1 MWRPCAGSKPTRP
14 APREQLPRGL
24 PLLSPRLQRLRER
37 EPQTLTLT
45 RAPERARPPATR
57 EVQLY
62 MPVKI
67 DELLRAATH
76 FGASDL
82 HCKAGTQPFM
92 RIGGELR
99 PVASTPRLTQE
110 DTLDMAFSM
119 MSNRQKQ
126 RFKEV
131 NEADIAYGVSGLG
144 RFRANIF
151 QQRGTVGMVLRV
163 IPDKV
168 RSITELGLP
177 PVVERIA
184 DEQRGLI
191 LVTGTTGS
199 GKSTTLAAMI
209 DYINSTRGGHI
220 ITIEDP
226 IEFLHRDKKSFVTQ
240 REVDVDTRSFAEA
253 LRGALRQ
260 DPDVILV
267 GEMRDHET
275 IETAL
280 TAAETGHLVL
290 STLHTLDATET
301 ITRIVSSF
309 PAHQQ
314 KSVRLQL
321 AGILKAVISM
331 RLVRAAK
338 GAGRVPAIEVLVSTA
353 FIRDHIINEEKTYL
367 IREAIAAGTSQYGMQ
382 TFDQSLF
389 RLLQSRLITQEE
401 ALHNATNPDEFKMRV
416 SGIYSK
422 DDTLSH
428 MTTPATAKVTPPP
441 PSNEPDS
448 IFVKH

>member
-1 MWRPCAGSKPTRP
+1 MS
-14 APREQLPRGL
+14 
-24 PLLSPRLQRLRER
+24 
-37 EPQTLTLT
+37 
-45 RAPERARPPATR
+45 
-57 EVQLY
+57 
-62 MPVKI
+62 VKI
-67 DELLRAATH
+67 DDLLRFATSH
-76 FGASDL
+76 HASDL
-82 HCKAGTQPFM
+82 HLKAGSFPYM
-92 RIGGELR
+92 RVGGELR
-99 PVASTPRLTQE
+99 PLVDTQPLTQE

-131 NEADIAYGVSGLG
+131 SEVDIGYGVSGVG

-151 QQRGTVGMVLRV
+151 QQRGTVGIVLRV
-163 IPDKV
+163 IPDST
-168 RSITELGLP
+168 RSTSALGLP
-177 PVVERIA
+177 PVVDKIA

-191 LVTGTTGS
+191 LVTGATGS

-209 DYINSTRGGHI
+209 DRINTMRSGHI
-220 ITIEDP
+220 VTIEDP
-226 IEFLHRDKKSFVTQ
+226 IEFLHRDKRSFVTQ

-267 GEMRDHET
+267 GEMRDLET

-301 ITRIVSSF
+301 ITRVVSSF

-338 GAGRVPAIEVLVSTA
+338 GRGRVPAIEVMVTTGL
-353 FIRDHIINEEKTYL
+353 IRDYIINEEKTYL
-367 IREAIAAGTSQYGMQ
+367 IREALAAGTSQYGMQ

-389 RLLQSRLITQEE
+389 HLYQSGLIALEE
-401 ALHNATNPDEFKMRV
+401 ALRNASNADEFLMRA
-416 SGIYSK
+416 SGIQSS
-422 DDTLSH
+422 TER
-428 MTTPATAKVTPPP
+428 AKEEMERIVSVVSNPG
-441 PSNEPDS
+441 SNEP
-448 IFVKH
+448 KA

>member
-1 MWRPCAGSKPTRP
+1 MA
-14 APREQLPRGL
+14 A
-24 PLLSPRLQRLRER
+24 
-37 EPQTLTLT
+37 
-45 RAPERARPPATR
+45 
-57 EVQLY
+57 
-62 MPVKI
+62 KI
-67 DELLRAATH
+67 DDLLKVATSH
-76 FGASDL
+76 GASDL
-82 HCKAGTQPFM
+82 HLKVGAFPVM
-92 RIGGELR
+92 RIGGELH
-99 PVASTPRLTQE
+99 PVADAARLKQE
-110 DTLDMAFSM
+110 DTLDMAFAM

-126 RFKEV
+126 RFKEASEV
-131 NEADIAYGVSGLG
+131 DIGYGVSGLG

-151 QQRGTVGMVLRV
+151 QQRGTVSIVLRV
-163 IPDKV
+163 IPDQ
-168 RSITELGLP
+168 TMGTAELGLP
-177 PVVERIA
+177 PVIESIANER
-184 DEQRGLI
+184 RGLI
-191 LVTGTTGS
+191 LVTGATGS

-209 DYINSTRGGHI
+209 DCINSTRGGHI
-220 ITIEDP
+220 VTIEDP
-226 IEFLHRDKKSFVTQ
+226 IEFLHRDKQSFVTQ

-309 PAHQQ
+309 PSHQQ
-314 KSVRLQL
+314 KSVRIQL

-331 RLVRAAK
+331 RLVRAAR

-353 FIRDHIINEEKTYL
+353 LIRDHIMNEEKTYM

-389 RLLQSRLITQEE
+389 HLVQSDLISLEE
-401 ALHNATNPDEFKMRV
+401 ALHNASNPDEFKMRV
-416 SGIYSK
+416 SGIVSAGQAMS
-422 DDTLSH
+422 T
-428 MTTPATAKVTPPP
+428 MR
-441 PSNEPDS
+441 PSTSAPSIRNEELETV
-448 IFVKH
+448 FVKH

>member
-1 MWRPCAGSKPTRP
+1 MS
-14 APREQLPRGL
+14 
-24 PLLSPRLQRLRER
+24 
-37 EPQTLTLT
+37 
-45 RAPERARPPATR
+45 
-57 EVQLY
+57 
-62 MPVKI
+62 VKI
-67 DELLRAATH
+67 DDLLRSATN

-82 HCKAGTQPFM
+82 HIKAGSPPFM
-92 RIGGELR
+92 RLGGELK
-99 PVASTPRLTQE
+99 PIVDAPRLTQD

-119 MSNRQKQ
+119 MTNRQKQ

-131 NEADIAYGVSGLG
+131 SEVDIAYGVSGLG

-163 IPDKV
+163 IPDSV
-168 RSITELGLP
+168 RSSSELSLP
-177 PVVERIA
+177 PVVERITE
-184 DEQRGLI
+184 EQRGLI

-209 DYINSTRGGHI
+209 DRINATRSGHI
-220 ITIEDP
+220 VTIEDP
-226 IEFLHRDKKSFVTQ
+226 IEFLHRDKRSFVTQ

-309 PAHQQ
+309 PPHQQ

-331 RLVRAAK
+331 RLVR
-338 GAGRVPAIEVLVSTA
+338 GARGGGRVPAVEIMVSTGL
-353 FIRDHIINEEKTYL
+353 IRDCIINEEKTSL
-367 IREAIAAGTSQYGMQ
+367 IRDAIAAGTSQYGMQ

-389 RLLQSRLITQEE
+389 NLYQSELITLEE
-401 ALHNATNPDEFKMRV
+401 ALRGASNPDDFRLRV
-416 SGIYSK
+416 AGIRSASDQAKEDMERVTTVSNRAAPGAGTRTASRSPRASAKTEEVGSK
-422 DDTLSH
+422 
-428 MTTPATAKVTPPP
+428 
-441 PSNEPDS
+441 
-448 IFVKH
+448 

>member
-1 MWRPCAGSKPTRP
+1 MTVR
-14 APREQLPRGL
+14 
-24 PLLSPRLQRLRER
+24 
-37 EPQTLTLT
+37 
-45 RAPERARPPATR
+45 
-57 EVQLY
+57 
-62 MPVKI
+62 I
-67 DELLRAATH
+67 DDLLRYATQI
-76 FGASDL
+76 GASDL
-82 HCKAGTQPFM
+82 HCKAGSQPFI
-92 RIGGELR
+92 RLSGELR
-99 PVASTPRLTQE
+99 PVPESPRLTQE

-131 NEADIAYGVSGLG
+131 SEADIAYGVSGLG

-163 IPDKV
+163 IPDAV
-168 RSITELGLP
+168 RSISELSLP
-177 PVVERIA
+177 PVVEKIA
-184 DEQRGLI
+184 EDQRGLI

-199 GKSTTLAAMI
+199 GKSTTLASII

-301 ITRIVSSF
+301 IRRIVTSF
-309 PAHQQ
+309 PPHLQ
-314 KSVRLQL
+314 KSVRIQL
-321 AGILKAVISM
+321 AGILRAVISM
-331 RLVRAAK
+331 RLVRSADGK
-338 GAGRVPAIEVLVSTA
+338 GRAPAVEIMISTGL
-353 FIRDHIINEEKTYL
+353 IRDYIINEEKTSL
-367 IREAIAAGTSQYGMQ
+367 VRDAISAGTSQYGMQ

-389 RLLQSRLITQEE
+389 NLYRAGLIPLEE
-401 ALHNATNPDEFKMRV
+401 ALRGASNPDEFRLRLAGIRSASDQAREDMERV
-416 SGIYSK
+416 TS
-422 DDTLSH
+422 
-428 MTTPATAKVTPPP
+428 V
-441 PSNEPDS
+441 SNM
-448 IFVKH
+448 KNK

>member
-1 MWRPCAGSKPTRP
+1 MLVPTRSAHDST
-14 APREQLPRGL
+14 APSGFRNTQK
-24 PLLSPRLQRLRER
+24 
-37 EPQTLTLT
+37 T
-45 RAPERARPPATR
+45 PETS
-57 EVQLY
+57 VVSLKGCLY
-62 MPVKI
+62 LMSLKI
-67 DELLRAATH
+67 DELLRVATGH
-76 FGASDL
+76 GASDL
-82 HCKAGTQPFM
+82 HLKVGVFPVM
-92 RIGGELR
+92 RIGGELH
-99 PVASTPRLTQE
+99 PVADAPRLKAE
-110 DTLDMAFSM
+110 DTLDMAFAM

-131 NEADIAYGVSGLG
+131 SEVDIAYGVSGLG

-151 QQRGTVGMVLRV
+151 QQRGTVSIVLRV
-163 IPDKV
+163 IPDQT
-168 RSITELGLP
+168 RSTASLGLP
-177 PVVERIA
+177 PVIDQIAQER
-184 DEQRGLI
+184 RGLI
-191 LVTGTTGS
+191 LVTGATGS

-209 DYINSTRGGHI
+209 DYINTTRSGHI
-220 ITIEDP
+220 VTIEDP
-226 IEFLHRDKKSFVTQ
+226 IEFLHRDKQAFVTQ

-309 PAHQQ
+309 PSHQQ
-314 KSVRLQL
+314 KSVRIQL
-321 AGILKAVISM
+321 AGILRAVISM

-353 FIRDHIINEEKTYL
+353 LIRDHIINEEKTYL

-389 RLLQSRLITQEE
+389 RLLQSGLISLEE
-401 ALHNATNPDEFKMRV
+401 AMNNASNPDEFRMRV
-416 SGIYSK
+416 SGIYSR
-422 DDTLSH
+422 DQ
-428 MTTPATAKVTPPP
+428 ATNS
-441 PSNEPDS
+441 PSSAPVKQEEKET

>member
-1 MWRPCAGSKPTRP
+1 MS
-14 APREQLPRGL
+14 
-24 PLLSPRLQRLRER
+24 
-37 EPQTLTLT
+37 
-45 RAPERARPPATR
+45 
-57 EVQLY
+57 
-62 MPVKI
+62 VKI
-67 DELLRAATH
+67 DDLLRIATAH
-76 FGASDL
+76 GASDL
-82 HCKAGTQPFM
+82 HLKAGSFPYM

-99 PVASTPRLTQE
+99 PVVDAQTLSQE

-131 NEADIAYGVSGLG
+131 SEVDIAYGVSGVG

-151 QQRGTVGMVLRV
+151 QQRGTVGIVLRV
-163 IPDKV
+163 IPDNT
-168 RSITELGLP
+168 RSTSALGLP
-177 PVVERIA
+177 PVIDKIA

-191 LVTGTTGS
+191 LVTGATGS

-209 DYINSTRGGHI
+209 DRINATRSGHI
-220 ITIEDP
+220 VTIEDP
-226 IEFLHRDKKSFVTQ
+226 IEFLHRDKRSFVTQ

-267 GEMRDHET
+267 GEMRDLET

-301 ITRIVSSF
+301 ITRVVSSF
-309 PAHQQ
+309 PSHQQ

-338 GAGRVPAIEVLVSTA
+338 GRGRVPAIEIMIPTGL
-353 FIRDHIINEEKTYL
+353 IRDYIINEEKTYL

-389 RLLQSRLITQEE
+389 HLHQSGLISLEE
-401 ALHNATNPDEFKMRV
+401 ALRNASNADEFLMRA
-416 SGIYSK
+416 SGIQSSTERAKEEMERIVSVVSSK
-422 DDTLSH
+422 GRDD
-428 MTTPATAKVTPPP
+428 V
-441 PSNEPDS
+441 
-448 IFVKH
+448 

>member
-1 MWRPCAGSKPTRP
+1 MRIAGELHPIEN
-14 APREQLPRGL
+14 APRLKP
-24 PLLSPRLQRLRER
+24 
-37 EPQTLTLT
+37 
-45 RAPERARPPATR
+45 
-57 EVQLY
+57 
-62 MPVKI
+62 
-67 DELLRAATH
+67 
-76 FGASDL
+76 
-82 HCKAGTQPFM
+82 
-92 RIGGELR
+92 
-99 PVASTPRLTQE
+99 E

-131 NEADIAYGVSGLG
+131 SEVDIGYGVSGLG

-151 QQRGTVGMVLRV
+151 QQRGTVSIVLRV
-163 IPDKV
+163 IPDHNKSV
-168 RSITELGLP
+168 GQLGLP
-177 PVVERIA
+177 PVIEKIAEER
-184 DEQRGLI
+184 RGLI
-191 LVTGTTGS
+191 LVTGATGS
-199 GKSTTLAAMI
+199 GKSTTLASMI
-209 DYINSTRGGHI
+209 DCINSMRSGHI
-220 ITIEDP
+220 VTIEDP
-226 IEFLHRDKKSFVTQ
+226 IEFLHRDKMSFVTQ

-309 PAHQQ
+309 PSHQQ

-338 GAGRVPAIEVLVSTA
+338 GAGRVPAIEILVSTA
-353 FIRDHIINEEKTYL
+353 FIRDHIINEDKTYL

-389 RLLQSRLITQEE
+389 HLWQSRLITQEE
-401 ALHNATNPDEFKMRV
+401 AIHNATNADEFKMRV

-422 DDTLSH
+422 DDTLST
-428 MTTPATAKVTPPP
+428 MTTPATAMVTPPP
-441 PSNEPDS
+441 LSNEPDS

>member
-1 MWRPCAGSKPTRP
+1 
-14 APREQLPRGL
+14 
-24 PLLSPRLQRLRER
+24 
-37 EPQTLTLT
+37 
-45 RAPERARPPATR
+45 
-57 EVQLY
+57 
-62 MPVKI
+62 MPVRI
-67 DELLRAATH
+67 DDLLRVATKA
-76 FGASDL
+76 GASDL
-82 HCKAGTQPFM
+82 HCKVGSQPFM

-99 PVASTPRLTQE
+99 PVSNAPRLSQE

-131 NEADIAYGVSGLG
+131 SEADIAYGVSGLG

-163 IPDKV
+163 IPDEV
-168 RSITELGLP
+168 RTITELGLP
-177 PVVERIA
+177 PVIERIA

-209 DYINSTRGGHI
+209 DHINSTRGGHV

-301 ITRIVSSF
+301 VRRIVSSF
-309 PAHQQ
+309 PPHLQ
-314 KSVRLQL
+314 KSVRIQL
-321 AGILKAVISM
+321 AGIIRAVVSM
-331 RLVRAAK
+331 RLVR
-338 GAGRVPAIEVLVSTA
+338 GAGGEGRVPAAEVMVSTGL
-353 FIRDHIINEEKTYL
+353 IRDYIINEEKTSL
-367 IREAIAAGTSQYGMQ
+367 IRDAIAAGTSQYGMQ

-389 RLLQSRLITQEE
+389 TLYQSGLIPMEE
-401 ALHNATNPDEFKMRV
+401 ALRGASNPDEFRLRV
-416 SGIYSK
+416 AGIRSASDQAK
-422 DDTLSH
+422 EDMER
-428 MTTPATAKVTPPP
+428 MTSVSNG
-441 PSNEPDS
+441 PSVRE
-448 IFVKH
+448 K

>member
-1 MWRPCAGSKPTRP
+1 
-14 APREQLPRGL
+14 
-24 PLLSPRLQRLRER
+24 
-37 EPQTLTLT
+37 
-45 RAPERARPPATR
+45 
-57 EVQLY
+57 
-62 MPVKI
+62 MPNKI
-67 DELLRAATH
+67 DELLRVATNV
-76 FGASDL
+76 GASDL
-82 HCKAGTQPFM
+82 HLKAGSPPFM
-92 RIGGELR
+92 RYGGELR
-99 PVASTPRLTQE
+99 PVMDAPRLTQE

-126 RFKEV
+126 RFKEA
-131 NEADIAYGVSGLG
+131 NEVDIAHGVPGLG
-144 RFRANIF
+144 RFRCNIF

-163 IPDKV
+163 IPDSV
-168 RSITELGLP
+168 RSVTELGLP
-177 PVVERIA
+177 PVVERIC

-199 GKSTTLAAMI
+199 GKSTTLASMI
-209 DYINSTRGGHI
+209 DRVNASRGGHI

-226 IEFLHRDKKSFVTQ
+226 IEFLHRDKKSFITQ

-267 GEMRDHET
+267 GEMRDFET

-301 ITRIVSSF
+301 ITRIVTSF
-309 PAHQQ
+309 PPHQQ

-331 RLVRAAK
+331 RLVRSSR
-338 GAGRVPAIEVLVSTA
+338 GSGRVPACEVMVSTGL
-353 FIRDHIINEEKTYL
+353 IRDYIVNEEKTSL
-367 IREAIAAGTSQYGMQ
+367 IRDAIAAGTSQYGMQ

-389 RLLQSRLITQEE
+389 NLYQSGLIQIEE
-401 ALHNATNPDEFKMRV
+401 ALRGASNPDEFRLRV
-416 SGIYSK
+416 SGIRSSSDQAK
-422 DDTLSH
+422 ED
-428 MTTPATAKVTPPP
+428 MERVTTVTGAKPRGGRA
-441 PSNEPDS
+441 D
-448 IFVKH
+448 VKA

>member
-1 MWRPCAGSKPTRP
+1 MA
-14 APREQLPRGL
+14 L
-24 PLLSPRLQRLRER
+24 
-37 EPQTLTLT
+37 
-45 RAPERARPPATR
+45 
-57 EVQLY
+57 
-62 MPVKI
+62 KI
-67 DELLRAATH
+67 DDLLRVACSH
-76 FGASDL
+76 NASDL
-82 HCKAGTQPFM
+82 HLKVGAFPVM
-92 RIGGELR
+92 RIGGELH
-99 PVASTPRLTQE
+99 PVENAPRLKPE
-110 DTLDMAFSM
+110 DTLDMAFSI

-131 NEADIAYGVSGLG
+131 SEVDIGYGVSGLG

-151 QQRGTVGMVLRV
+151 QQRGTVSIVLRV
-163 IPDKV
+163 IPDHNKSV
-168 RSITELGLP
+168 AQLGLP
-177 PVVERIA
+177 PVIEKIAEER
-184 DEQRGLI
+184 RGLI
-191 LVTGTTGS
+191 LVTGATGS

-209 DYINSTRGGHI
+209 DCINSMRSGHI
-220 ITIEDP
+220 VTIEDP
-226 IEFLHRDKKSFVTQ
+226 IEFLHRDKQSFVTQ

-314 KSVRLQL
+314 KSVRIQL

-331 RLVRAAK
+331 RLVRAAR

-389 RLLQSRLITQEE
+389 HLLQAGLITQEE
-401 ALHNATNPDEFKMRV
+401 ALHNATNADEFKMRV

-422 DDTLSH
+422 DDTLTN
-428 MTTPATAKVTPPP
+428 MTTPSTSKATPPP
-441 PSNEPDS
+441 PSNEIDS

>member
-1 MWRPCAGSKPTRP
+1 MFK
-14 APREQLPRGL
+14 
-24 PLLSPRLQRLRER
+24 
-37 EPQTLTLT
+37 
-45 RAPERARPPATR
+45 
-57 EVQLY
+57 V
-62 MPVKI
+62 
-67 DELLRAATH
+67 DELLKIAAG

-82 HCKAGTQPFM
+82 HIKAGSFPFM
-92 RIGGELR
+92 RVGGELR
-99 PVASTPRLTQE
+99 PIVDSSRLTQE

-131 NEADIAYGVSGLG
+131 SEVDIGYGVSGLG

-151 QQRGTVGMVLRV
+151 QQRGTVGIVIRV
-163 IPDKV
+163 IPDKT
-168 RSITELGLP
+168 RSIADLSLP
-177 PVVERIA
+177 PVIEKVG

-199 GKSTTLAAMI
+199 GKSTTLAAII
-209 DYINSTRGGHI
+209 DRINSTRSGHI
-220 ITIEDP
+220 VTIEDP
-226 IEFLHRDKKSFVTQ
+226 IEFLHRDKKSFITQ

-301 ITRIVSSF
+301 IMRIVSSF
-309 PAHQQ
+309 PPHQQ
-314 KSVRLQL
+314 KSVRIQL

-331 RLVRAAK
+331 RLVRS
-338 GAGRVPAIEVLVSTA
+338 GRGNGRVPAVEILRSTG
-353 FIRDHIINEEKTYL
+353 FIRDCIVNEEKTSQ
-367 IREAIAAGTSQYGMQ
+367 IRDAIAAGTSQYGMQ

-389 RLLQSRLITQEE
+389 HLHQSGLISMEE
-401 ALHNATNPDEFKMRV
+401 ALRGASNPDEFRLRIAGIHSASEQAKEEMERIGNMASAESRRPTGND
-416 SGIYSK
+416 SGK
-422 DDTLSH
+422 
-428 MTTPATAKVTPPP
+428 
-441 PSNEPDS
+441 
-448 IFVKH
+448 

>member
-1 MWRPCAGSKPTRP
+1 
-14 APREQLPRGL
+14 
-24 PLLSPRLQRLRER
+24 
-37 EPQTLTLT
+37 
-45 RAPERARPPATR
+45 
-57 EVQLY
+57 

-67 DELLRAATH
+67 DDLLRAATQL
-76 FGASDL
+76 GASDL
-82 HCKAGTQPFM
+82 HIKAGSQPFI
-92 RIGGELR
+92 RISGELR
-99 PVASTPRLTQE
+99 PLPDTPRLTQE

-131 NEADIAYGVSGLG
+131 SEADIAYGVSGLG

-168 RSITELGLP
+168 RAMTDLGLP
-177 PVVERIA
+177 PVMEKIA

-199 GKSTTLAAMI
+199 GKSTTLASVI
-209 DYINSTRGGHI
+209 DYINATRGGHI

-309 PAHQQ
+309 PSHQQ
-314 KSVRLQL
+314 KSVRIQL

-353 FIRDHIINEEKTYL
+353 TIRDHIINEEKTYM
-367 IREAIAAGTSQYGMQ
+367 IREAIAAGTSPYGMQ

-389 RLLQSRLITQEE
+389 HLLQSRLITQEE

-428 MTTPATAKVTPPP
+428 MTTPSTASVAP
-441 PSNEPDS
+441 PSSNELDS
-448 IFVKH
+448 I

>member
-1 MWRPCAGSKPTRP
+1 MTVR
-14 APREQLPRGL
+14 
-24 PLLSPRLQRLRER
+24 
-37 EPQTLTLT
+37 
-45 RAPERARPPATR
+45 
-57 EVQLY
+57 
-62 MPVKI
+62 I
-67 DELLRAATH
+67 DELLRVAAQ

-82 HCKAGTQPFM
+82 HCKAGSQPFM

-99 PVASTPRLTQE
+99 PILNAPRLTQE

-131 NEADIAYGVSGLG
+131 SEADIAYGVSGLG

-168 RSITELGLP
+168 RTITELGLP
-177 PVVERIA
+177 PVIERIA
-184 DEQRGLI
+184 EEQRGLI

-209 DYINSTRGGHI
+209 DHINSNRGGHV

-301 ITRIVSSF
+301 VRRIVSSF
-309 PAHQQ
+309 PPHLQ
-314 KSVRLQL
+314 KSVRIQL
-321 AGILKAVISM
+321 AGILRAVISM
-331 RLVRAAK
+331 RLVRSAE
-338 GAGRVPAIEVLVSTA
+338 GAGRVPAAEVMVSTGL
-353 FIRDHIINEEKTYL
+353 IRDYVINEEKTSL
-367 IREAIAAGTSQYGMQ
+367 IRDAIAAGTSQYGMQ

-389 RLLQSRLITQEE
+389 TLYQSGLITMEE
-401 ALHNATNPDEFKMRV
+401 ALRGASNPDEFRLRV
-416 SGIYSK
+416 AGIRSASDQAK
-422 DDTLSH
+422 EDMER
-428 MTTPATAKVTPPP
+428 MTTVSSSPPR
-441 PSNEPDS
+441 E
-448 IFVKH
+448 K

>member
-1 MWRPCAGSKPTRP
+1 MA
-14 APREQLPRGL
+14 L
-24 PLLSPRLQRLRER
+24 
-37 EPQTLTLT
+37 
-45 RAPERARPPATR
+45 
-57 EVQLY
+57 
-62 MPVKI
+62 KI
-67 DELLRAATH
+67 DDLLRVACANN
-76 FGASDL
+76 ASDL
-82 HCKAGTQPFM
+82 HLKVGAFPVM
-92 RIGGELR
+92 RIGGELH
-99 PVASTPRLTQE
+99 PVENAPRLKAE

-131 NEADIAYGVSGLG
+131 SEVDIGYGVSGLG

-151 QQRGTVGMVLRV
+151 QQRGTVSIVLRV
-163 IPDKV
+163 IPDHTKTAV
-168 RSITELGLP
+168 QLGLP
-177 PVVERIA
+177 PVIDKIAEER
-184 DEQRGLI
+184 RGLI
-191 LVTGTTGS
+191 LVTGATGS

-209 DYINSTRGGHI
+209 DCINGSRSGHI
-220 ITIEDP
+220 VTIEDP
-226 IEFLHRDKKSFVTQ
+226 IEFLHRDKMSFVTQ
-240 REVDVDTRSFAEA
+240 REVDVDTRSFADA

-309 PAHQQ
+309 PSHQQ

-367 IREAIAAGTSQYGMQ
+367 IREAIAAGGSQYGMQ

-389 RLLQSRLITQEE
+389 HLLQQRLITTEE
-401 ALHNATNPDEFKMRV
+401 ALHNASNPDEFKMRV

-428 MTTPATAKVTPPP
+428 MTTPITSTVKPPP
-441 PSNEPDS
+441 VSNEPES